1 MKKIFFIFVITI
13 ISVFIFGKLNIVC
26 TTNILGDM
34 IENIGGEKINL
45 NILMGPGI
53 DPHLYKASAKDTKK
67 IAAADL
73 VVYGGLHLEGKM
85 AEIFG
90 KLDRLGI
97 NSLGVGDTLSEEDL
111 ITVDDIGTH
120 DPHIWFSPDLW
131 KKCVLKTTEKMG
143 EIDPENKNF
152 YMENALEYIQK
163 IDEMDREIEQKIS
176 EIPPEKRVLITAHD
190 AFNYFGREYEVEVK
204 GLQGISTASEIAAS
218 DLIDLADFIV
228 DNKIPAIFLENSIPK
243 RNIDALIDS
252 VQARGFD
259 VKLGGELYSD
269 SLGDIGTPE
278 ESYIGTFIH
287 NVNTFYDTIME
298 K

>member
-1 MKKIFFIFVITI
+1 MKKIFFIFVMTI
-13 ISVFIFGKLNIVC
+13 ISVFIFGELNIVC

-34 IENIGGEKINL
+34 IENIGREKIDL
-45 NILMGPGI
+45 NVLMGPGI
-53 DPHLYKASAKDTKK
+53 DPHLYKASARDTKK
-67 IAAADL
+67 IAVADL

-85 AEIFG
+85 AEIFE
-90 KLDRLGI
+90 KLGRLGI
-97 NSLGVGDTLSEEDL
+97 NSLSVGDALPEEDL

-131 KKCVLKTTEKMG
+131 KKCVLTTAEKMG
-143 EIDPENKNF
+143 EVDSENKNF

-176 EIPPEKRVLITAHD
+176 GIPPEKRVLITAHD
-190 AFNYFGREYEVEVK
+190 AFNYFGREYEVKVK

-228 DNKIPAIFLENSIPK
+228 DNKIPAIFLENSIPQ
-243 RNIDALIDS
+243 RNIDALIDA

-259 VKLGGELYSD
+259 VKMGGELYSD
-269 SLGDIGTPE
+269 SLGDTGTPE
-278 ESYIGTFIH
+278 ESYVGTFIY
-287 NVNTFYDTIME
+287 NVNTFYDAIME

>member
-1 MKKIFFIFVITI
+1 MKKIFFIFVMTI

-34 IENIGGEKINL
+34 IENIGGEKIDL
-45 NILMGPGI
+45 NVLMGPGI
-53 DPHLYKASAKDTKK
+53 DPHLYKASARDTKK
-67 IAAADL
+67 IAVADL

-97 NSLGVGDTLSEEDL
+97 NSLGVGDDLPEEDL

-131 KKCVLKTTEKMG
+131 KKCVLITAEKMG
-143 EIDPENKNF
+143 EVDPENKSF
-152 YMENALEYIQK
+152 YMGNALEYIQK
-163 IDEMDREIEQKIS
+163 IDELDREIEQKIS
-176 EIPPEKRVLITAHD
+176 GIPPEKRVLITAHD

-228 DNKIPAIFLENSIPK
+228 DNKIPAIFLENSIPQ
-243 RNIDALIDS
+243 RNIDALIDA
-252 VQARGFD
+252 VRARGFD

-278 ESYIGTFIH
+278 ESYVGTFIY
-287 NVNTFYDTIME
+287 NVNTFYDAMME